1 MAVKGIQAKADITK
15 KILETFDGSFMND
28 KEIRIP
34 VMENGEEVQI
44 KVTLTAAKVN
54 IDHAAILGASSD
66 TPTTSA
72 NVLNFTDQKTEPS
85 VDEKAK
91 VKELMT
97 MLGL

>member
-34 VMENGEEVQI
+34 VMENGEEIQI

-54 IDHAAILGASSD
+54 IDHAAILGMSGD
-66 TPTTSA
+66 TPATSA

-85 VDEKAK
+85 DDEKAK

>member
-15 KILETFDGSFMND
+15 KILEIFDGSFMND

-34 VMENGEEVQI
+34 IMENGEEVQI

-54 IDHAAILGASSD
+54 IDHAAILDTSSD
-66 TPTTSA
+66 TPTISA

-85 VDEKAK
+85 ADEKAK